1 MAPLRHL
8 DTVEM
13 LARIVRVACLRVSRS
28 QHPARQPEF
37 SPVRIEMAH
46 DQAIVGFQ
54 EVSERKLLSTYL
66 DGLGVYSSDMVHCV
80 ALTEE

>member
-13 LARIVRVACLRVSRS
+13 LACIVSVACLRVSRS
-28 QHPARQPEF
+28 KHPAREPEF
-37 SPVRIEMAH
+37 GPVRVEMGH

-54 EVSERKLLSTYL
+54 EVSERELLSTYL
-66 DGLGVYSSDMVHCV
+66 DGLGVNSSDMIHCV
-80 ALTEE
+80 ALAK